1 MMCPIKKGYKIKTII
16 DNNLFILVFIV
27 NNLFCFYIYLNQLYI
42 LNKIL

>member
-1 MMCPIKKGYKIKTII
+1 MCPIKKGYKIKTII
-16 DNNLFILVFIV
+16 D